1 MAIQTRRG
9 NKQDFQPNKMLSG
22 EFATVTDNQEIF
34 ITFAPGIC
42 KQLMTVE
49 DAEQQIESAIE
60 GATSLVE
67 GYATSARNSATESAT
82 SASESETFANASAD
96 SATEALASEQNA
108 QISEDN
114 AKNHSLDAEAWA
126 VGQRNGE
133 DVSRGDVTFENNSK
147 FYSDI
152 AKNLNA
158 DSQKVLGDAKEILE
172 AAQKKIQGANFT
184 VDLNTGILM
193 YNDDSD
199 YTFHIDEN
207 TGELMWGYAS

>member
-1 MAIQTRRG
+1 MAIQMRRG
-9 NKQDFQPNKMLSG
+9 SASDWMPSKMVAG
-22 EFATVTDNQEIF
+22 EWSVILDDKKVF
-34 ITFAPGIC
+34 ITFAPGDV

-49 DAEQQIESAIE
+49 DAIVQLEQAIQT
-60 GATSLVE
+60 ATAE
-67 GYATSARNSATESAT
+67 AQGYATSASTSASASETSAQNSEYYANAAAESAT
-82 SASESETFANASAD
+82 NAYTSEE
-96 SATEALASEQNA
+96 
-108 QISEDN
+108 N
-114 AKNHSLDAEAWA
+114 AKFSEGNAKDYSNDAEAWA

-133 DVSRGDVTFENNSK
+133 DVSRDDVTFENNSK

-158 DSQKVLGDAKEILE
+158 DSQKVLADSKEILE

-199 YTFHIDEN
+199 YTFYIDESN
-207 TGELMWGYAS
+207 GELIWDYAS

>member
-1 MAIQTRRG
+1 MAIQMRRG
-9 NKQDFQPNKMLSG
+9 AASDWTPGKMVAG
-22 EFATVTDNQEIF
+22 EWGVILDDKKVF
-34 ITFAPGIC
+34 ITFAPGDV
-42 KQLMTVE
+42 KQMMTVE
-49 DAEQQIESAIE
+49 DAIVQLEQAIQTATAEAES
-60 GATSLVE
+60 
-67 GYATSARNSATESAT
+67 YATSASTSASASETSAQNSEYFASAAAESAT
-82 SASESETFANASAD
+82 DAHASEENAK
-96 SATEALASEQNA
+96 L
-108 QISEDN
+108 SEDN
-114 AKNHSLDAEAWA
+114 AKDYSNDSEAWA

-158 DSQKVLGDAKEILE
+158 DSQKVLADSKEILE
-172 AAQKKIQGANFT
+172 ASQKKIQGANFT

-207 TGELMWGYAS
+207 TGELLWDYAS

>member
-1 MAIQTRRG
+1 MAIQMRRG
-9 NKQDFQPNKMLSG
+9 SASDWMPGKMVAG
-22 EFATVTDNQEIF
+22 EWAVILDDKKVF
-34 ITFAPGIC
+34 ITFAPGDV

-49 DAEQQIESAIE
+49 DAIVQLEQAIQT
-60 GATSLVE
+60 ATAE
-67 GYATSARNSATESAT
+67 AQGYATSASTSASASETSAQNSEYYANAAAESAT
-82 SASESETFANASAD
+82 NAYTSEE
-96 SATEALASEQNA
+96 
-108 QISEDN
+108 N
-114 AKNHSLDAEAWA
+114 AKFSEGNAKDYSNDAEAWA

-133 DVSRGDVTFENNSK
+133 DVSRSDVTFENNSK

-158 DSQKVLGDAKEILE
+158 DSQKVLADSKEILE

-199 YTFHIDEN
+199 YTFYIDESN
-207 TGELMWGYAS
+207 GELIWDYAS